1 MNKEMRDILAAIE
14 AKTKEARKAL
24 GAGETEKSAGIM
36 AEVDDLKKQYEIAEK
51 IFLAEQQF
59 AGDPEK
65 GRTQEPEAEPKKDSV
80 KAFANAA
87 RNGFKTMSSGSPA
100 DGGYTVPQDIQTKIN
115 QYRDAQFNLRQLV
128 RVERVTAPTG
138 SRVFQVKATQAAW
151 SVIGEGTAI
160 GVKNTP
166 TFETRTYAI
175 KKYGGIFPVTNEL
188 LADSDANITNTLVG
202 WIGEGSRVT
211 GNNLILSA
219 IATKAQTDL
228 KDLDGIKA
236 ALIKDLGQAYI
247 NTSVIVT
254 NDDGLLYLDTL
265 KDAQKRYLLSPDP
278 TNPMRMWLTVGA
290 LRIPIKVVPN
300 GTLAT
305 TNGKVPFIIG
315 DLNEGIWFFDR
326 NETTIM
332 TSNTATV
339 GSGENVLNAFEQDL
353 TLFRALER
361 VDVVVRD
368 TNAFVNGY
376 ITVTAES

>member
-1 MNKEMRDILAAIE
+1 MNKEMRDILVEIE
-14 AKTKEARKAL
+14 AKTKEAKKAFA
-24 GAGETEKSAGIM
+24 AGETDKAAGLM
-36 AEVDDLKKQYEIAEK
+36 NEVEDLQKRYE
-51 IFLAEQQF
+51 LAELIFRAEQKI
-59 AGDPEK
+59 AGDPEQGK
-65 GRTQEPEAEPKKDSV
+65 TQPETGPEVDSV
-80 KAFANAA
+80 KAFADAA
-87 RNGFKTMSSGSPA
+87 RNRFKTMSSGSA
-100 DGGYTVPQDIQTKIN
+100 SDGGYTVPQDIQTRIN

-138 SRVFQVKATQAAW
+138 SRVFQVKGTQAAW

-188 LADSDANITNTLVG
+188 LADSDANITNTLTS
-202 WIGEGSRVT
+202 WIGDGSRVT

-219 IATKAQTDL
+219 IATKTQTDL

-236 ALIKDLGQAYI
+236 ALIKTLGQAYI

-265 KDAQKRYLLSPDP
+265 KDEQGRYLLSPDP
-278 TNPMRMWLTVGA
+278 TNPMNLWLAVGA
-290 LRIPIKVVPN
+290 LRIPIKAVPN

-305 TNGKVPFIIG
+305 TDGKVPFIIG

-332 TSNTATV
+332 ASNIATV

-361 VDVVVRD
+361 EDVIVRD
-368 TNAFVNGY
+368 ANAFVYGY
-376 ITVTAES
+376 ITVGT